1 MLGKG
6 VDYGSGPY
14 NVIFPADT
22 NTTQFDITINDDKV
36 LDIDK
41 NFILTINTSS
51 LSRSIM
57 VADPNQ
63 ATVVIE
69 DDDGKYYIKI
79 NYKYRIKINNK

>member
-14 NVIFPADT
+14 NVTFPTDT
-22 NTTQFDITINDDKV
+22 TTAQFDVTINDDKS
-36 LDIDK
+36 LEIDK

-51 LSRSIM
+51 LSSRVM

-63 ATVVIE
+63 AMVIIV
-69 DDDGKYYIKI
+69 DDDGK
-79 NYKYRIKINNK
+79 